1 MNQQKRE
8 KLVKTKDVLQS
19 LRMKLNV
26 RQWILRLKKYEPNF
40 CVVTLRWVGELSEE
54 EECLR
59 ATWEKL
65 GATHE
70 GYLGREELKLV
81 CKASGLEG
89 VADELV
95 QQLFER
101 VGVDPDG
108 RISFEQF
115 LRLFRSGLGTPAAEV
130 EHTNVLLTLLC
141 LEC

>member
-1 MNQQKRE
+1 
-8 KLVKTKDVLQS
+8 
-19 LRMKLNV
+19 
-26 RQWILRLKKYEPNF
+26 
-40 CVVTLRWVGELSEE
+40 VTLRWVGELSEE
-54 EECLR
+54 EECVR

-65 GATHE
+65 GASHE

-89 VADELV
+89 AADELV

-101 VGVDPDG
+101 VGVEPDG

-130 EHTNVLLTLLC
+130 EHTNVRIIFKLVILC
-141 LEC
+141 I